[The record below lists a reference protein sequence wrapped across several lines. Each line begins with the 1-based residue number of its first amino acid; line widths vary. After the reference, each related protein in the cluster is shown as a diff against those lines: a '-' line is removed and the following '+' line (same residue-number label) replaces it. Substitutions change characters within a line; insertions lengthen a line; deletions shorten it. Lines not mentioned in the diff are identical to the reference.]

1 MKILKASGA
10 YRILLPYIAIAG
22 LLAAIDIFLLIS
34 ISYTITG
41 VKVLDVACQ
50 QACSFLKEHLNS
62 IIVFILCLKLVCS
75 FLAIQLQSSICA
87 TIRTYLVCRAQEKAT
102 QFENP
107 VFINLS
113 ELTSFSFNDVN
124 EYINK
129 WIQSLLIIIVEV
141 VPLCAIV
148 FALYLNDRSATIGIL
163 GYFFITIFTS
173 SFVVA
178 TRNNRLGSQR
188 EEIDRRIAS
197 LLGSVYAARVMIFTL
212 KLQSF
217 FTEKF
222 RYLLLKHRRV
232 YTGQQMALHMP
243 KTVVEIMTYLGLVIL
258 ISLTGDGDIGAI
270 VPFGIAAIRL
280 LPASQRLMASISGLQ
295 QSYAV
300 RRKIMKID

>member
-1 MKILKASGA
+1 MLKTSGA
-10 YRILLPYIAIAG
+10 FKFLLPYIFTAG
-22 LLAAIDIFLLIS
+22 LLAAIDIFLLLS
-34 ISYTITG
+34 ISYIITG
-41 VKVLDVACQ
+41 VKVLDIACQ
-50 QACSFLKEHLNS
+50 QTCSFLMEHLTLL
-62 IIVFILCLKLVCS
+62 IIFILCLKFICS
-75 FLAIQLQSSICA
+75 FAAIKLQSNICA
-87 TIRTYLVCRAQEKAT
+87 TIRTFLVCRAQDKTT

-129 WIQSLLIIIVEV
+129 WIQSLLIIVVEV

-163 GYFFITIFTS
+163 GYFFLVIFTS

-178 TRNNRLGSQR
+178 TRNNQLGSQR
-188 EEIDRRIAS
+188 EAIDRRIAS
-197 LLGSVYAARVMIFTL
+197 MLGSVYAARVMIFTL
-212 KLQSF
+212 KLQLF
-217 FTEKF
+217 FTEKL
-222 RYLLLKHRRV
+222 RYILIKHQQV
-232 YTGQQMALHMP
+232 YIGQQMALHMP

-258 ISLTGDGDIGAI
+258 ISVTRDGDIDAI

-280 LPASQRLMASISGLQ
+280 LPASQRLMASISGIQ
-295 QSYAV
+295 QSSAV